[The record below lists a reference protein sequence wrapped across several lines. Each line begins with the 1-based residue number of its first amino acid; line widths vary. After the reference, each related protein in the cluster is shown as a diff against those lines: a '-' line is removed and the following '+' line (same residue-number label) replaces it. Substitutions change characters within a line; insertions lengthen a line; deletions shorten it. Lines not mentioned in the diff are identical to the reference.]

1 MFSCRHYITAR
12 AALLLIP
19 SQPALSTHARTDTHK
34 HKHKRRWTY
43 INRYLQTLVQDN
55 ICLCL
60 HIFRQITIHHLVP
73 NSPSNSILVHPLHTS
88 LTRTRV
94 DALRHT
100 LTGSLHRPN
109 LLYPEDDV
117 SFSCD
122 ILTDDLRCR
131 MTLLSLPVSLATD
144 EPDSMY

>member
-1 MFSCRHYITAR
+1 MAAVFSCRHYITAR
-12 AALLLIP
+12 ASLLLIP
-19 SQPALSTHARTDTHK
+19 SQPALSTHARTDTHDT
-34 HKHKRRWTY
+34 HKHTSD
-43 INRYLQTLVQDN
+43 RYLQTLMQEN

-60 HIFRQITIHHLVP
+60 HIFRQITVHHLVL
-73 NSPSNSILVHPLHTS
+73 NSPCNDILVHPLHTS
-88 LTRTRV
+88 LPCTRV

-144 EPDSMY
+144 KPDSMY